1 MIDNTVSVFVDG
13 ETFTLELPKVSFV
26 TEGKT
31 NVGSL
36 VSPMPG
42 KIIQVSV
49 KPDDFVQ
56 KGQTLVIM
64 EAMKM
69 EHTIRAPTSGVVK
82 KVHHKAGDKIG
93 KDVLLVEVEP
103 VVEKQNEQ

>member
-1 MIDNTVSVFVDG
+1 VFVDG
-13 ETFTLELPKVSFV
+13 ESFTLELPKVSFI
-26 TEGKT
+26 TERPT
-31 NVGSL
+31 NLGSL

-49 KPDDFVQ
+49 KPGDHVQ

-69 EHTIRAPTSGVVK
+69 EHTIRAPTAGVVK
-82 KVHHKAGDKIG
+82 KVLSKPGDKIG
-93 KDVLLVEVEP
+93 KDVLLVEVDP
-103 VVEKQNEQ
+103 VEEK